1 MIGPSLR
8 LDKWLWYARLFKS
21 RSTASRLCAAG
32 RLRIDG
38 TIVKKAHH
46 IIKIGDILTFPQ
58 SRLIRVVKVVA
69 LATRR
74 GPAPEARLLYED
86 LKPPS
91 SASSAPSVPVPA
103 RDVGR
108 PSKRDRQAIRR
119 LKDRD

>member
-1 MIGPSLR
+1 MSGPSLR

-58 SRLIRVVKVVA
+58 SRLIRVVKVMA

-91 SASSAPSVPVPA
+91 SASGAPSAPVPA
-103 RDVGR
+103 RDAGR

>member
-1 MIGPSLR
+1 MSGPSLR
-8 LDKWLWYARLFKS
+8 LDKWLWYARFFKS

-32 RLRIDG
+32 RLRIGG

-58 SRLIRVVKVVA
+58 SRLIRVVKVMA

-91 SASSAPSVPVPA
+91 SASGAPSTPVPE

-119 LKDRD
+119 LKDRG